1 VLPRTAMARSAPWL
15 VADIGGT
22 NARFALAESPR
33 HGARHIRVL
42 PTADFAGPGV
52 AAHGY
57 LEALAAELGEAYQ
70 APRWAAFAVATAVTG
85 DRIEFTN
92 SAWSFSREQVQR
104 MLALDALLVI
114 NDFEALALA
123 LPHLRAAQLRAHAA
137 LPTLQGTLAVVGPG
151 TGLGVGAVTPAPVGW
166 QPIAGEGGHAT
177 LAANDDFE
185 MAVIGH
191 ARRDFDHV
199 SAERLLSGIGLP
211 TLYRSVAAVLGRT
224 PANLSTAE
232 IVRQGST
239 AGDSTCVR
247 TVDTF
252 CAMLGSFAGN
262 VALTLGARG
271 GLFVGGG
278 IVPRMA
284 DFFFASRFRERFD
297 AKGRFRA
304 YLEGI
309 PTALIVEPYA
319 ALIGASA
326 AIEARLARPVSWP
339 RRPRPP
345 G

>member
-1 VLPRTAMARSAPWL
+1 
-15 VADIGGT
+15 
-22 NARFALAESPR
+22 
-33 HGARHIRVL
+33 
-42 PTADFAGPGV
+42 
-52 AAHGY
+52 
-57 LEALAAELGEAYQ
+57 
-70 APRWAAFAVATAVTG
+70 
-85 DRIEFTN
+85 
-92 SAWSFSREQVQR
+92 

-211 TLYRSVAAVLGRT
+211 TLYRSVAALLGRT

-262 VALTLGARG
+262 VALTLGA
-271 GLFVGGG
+271 
-278 IVPRMA
+278 
-284 DFFFASRFRERFD
+284 AS
-297 AKGRFRA
+297 
-304 YLEGI
+304 
-309 PTALIVEPYA
+309 
-319 ALIGASA
+319 S
-326 AIEARLARPVSWP
+326 
-339 RRPRPP
+339 
-345 G
+345 